1 MPATSNSFKLSLSSQ
16 SGRKYIGKT
25 QNVLNEYRS
34 YTYNFTLAALK
45 AESLQYPES
54 YRSSALDFVII
65 KTGGKDKGLNSDAV
79 VNPVTE
85 ISSNELQTSVSTAD
99 IVKSFNKNSPGR
111 FDFFMDNLEVET
123 IMCPSQETGSALAT
137 NIRFDVVEPYSMN
150 GFIDALR
157 VSAISAGHLNYV
169 AALFLLKVEFKG
181 YPDNDTS
188 PSVTAESIDYATRY
202 FPIKFTGIEVTVT
215 EQGTRYSCTAIPYN
229 EQGYA
234 TSNTIIADIKMSGK
248 QVGEILED
256 MFKSLN
262 DKIEEKIAAEKDPE
276 VKRNRDRYEIYFP
289 EIDTKEGLTSDTVK
303 TAKRNDKMWTAPMN
317 KELSENNVFKFPE
330 PQTGYNDKDAPA
342 SEENKNPDKIAVM
355 FASGSNIHDIIAAV
369 IRDSSYLRDILK
381 DVEKAKDDKGMIDY
395 FKVHINAVP
404 EVIDTTLG
412 MRIHTYQYI
421 VTPYKIHYTRLP
433 GYKSSLYDTK
443 DLAPLVKREYNYI
456 YTGKNLDILGFNLKF
471 NTLYFQASAPLMGN
485 VTNQGSSQAAVAT
498 KVDKVNVSKGTAV
511 DAAKQNQTPAPPMQT
526 DVKASQETMTA
537 SPGSDDPYYR
547 LAIAAH
553 KSVLESVDMIQAEMD
568 IIGDPYYLV
577 TGGAGNFIPPA
588 DDPSMTTD
596 GEANV
601 QSSETLIKFNFRN
614 PIDFDYTTGL
624 MTFDKV
630 VEYSGIYKVIKAQ
643 SSFKE
648 GAFKQH
654 ITMIRMPGQIEDEK
668 APPPK
673 PAPLLASI
681 PSPASSLK
689 ADTAS
694 PDIQKAGI
702 KPNNFD
708 LSKLTGAVQKASG
721 VIGQGINFID
731 KANQLSGF
739 NLVDGNLSATI
750 DKVAST
756 TRLAEN
762 GLSTMAGLAS
772 AASNINIPSIG
783 SLTQSANALTS
794 NLKNIGSSVAD
805 AVGSVGNKIS
815 SVFAGGDLAGAV
827 KNAGIDTASISG
839 LGGKLEGEIGSQLK
853 TITDSLPKGI
863 DLDKVKK
870 SGLILSN
877 LTGAAMK
884 NLPHLPVKAKAPEP
898 EVSLADKLGPDAYKA
913 ALTAE
918 INAKTAFEAGETS
931 LGSSIPTTMS
941 ESLTGL
947 SKNATSAASQ
957 IGNITDSADKAALV
971 SSVTD
976 SLDKVSSVAS
986 SMPSS
991 SDLKTT
997 LPNLSGLGTS
1007 ASEASKNLTAS
1018 ANLLNNKDLATQF
1031 NSMASA
1037 ANSANLA
1044 VNNATMGT
1052 TQGATESLKKL
1063 SIDEL
1068 KSRLDSY
1075 ESATTSPLTNLM
1087 NKQV

>member
-45 AESLQYPES
+45 AESLKYPES
-54 YRSSALDFVII
+54 YRSSSLDFVII

-137 NIRFDVVEPYSMN
+137 SIKFDVTEPYSMN

-169 AALFLLKVEFKG
+169 AAIFLLKVEFKG
-181 YPDNDTS
+181 YPDDDTS
-188 PSVTAESIDYATRY
+188 PSVNSESIDYATRY
-202 FPIKFTGIEVTVT
+202 FPIKFTGIDVTVT
-215 EQGTRYSCTAIPYN
+215 EQGTKYSCSAIPYN

-234 TSNTIIADIKMSGK
+234 TSNTIIADLKMSGK

-289 EIDTKEGLTSDTVK
+289 DLDPKAGLTSETVK

-317 KELSENNVFKFPE
+317 KELSENNVFKFPD
-330 PQTGYNDKDAPA
+330 PQTGYNDKNPPAP
-342 SEENKNPDKIAVM
+342 EENRNPDKVAVM

-369 IRDSSYLRDILK
+369 IRDSTYLRDILK
-381 DVEKAKDDKGMIDY
+381 DVDKAKDDKGMIDY

-485 VTNQGSSQAAVAT
+485 VTNQGSGQSAVAT

-511 DAAKQNQTPAPPMQT
+511 DAAKQNQTPAPPLQT
-526 DVKASQETMTA
+526 DVKASQETITA

-568 IIGDPYYLV
+568 IVGDPYYLV

-596 GEANV
+596 GEANI
-601 QSSETLIKFNFRN
+601 QSAETLVKFNFRN
-614 PIDFDYTTGL
+614 PIDFDYTTGF

-654 ITMIRMPGQIEDEK
+654 LTMIRMPGQVEDEK
-668 APPPK
+668 APPPN
-673 PAPLLASI
+673 PTPLLASV
-681 PSPASSLK
+681 PSPASALK
-689 ADTAS
+689 ADTAA
-694 PDIQKAGI
+694 PDIQKAGV

-721 VIGQGINFID
+721 LVGQGINLID
-731 KANQLSGF
+731 KANQISGF
-739 NLVDGNLSATI
+739 NLVNGNLSATI

-762 GLSTMAGLAS
+762 GLNTVAGLAS
-772 AASNINIPSIG
+772 VASNSSIPG
-783 SLTQSANALTS
+783 VDALTKSANALTS

-805 AVGSVGNKIS
+805 AVGSAKDKIS
-815 SVFAGGDLAGAV
+815 SILAGGDAAGAAAA
-827 KNAGIDTASISG
+827 AGIDTASISG
-839 LGGKLEGEIGSQLK
+839 LGGKLEGEAVSQLK
-853 TITDSLPKGI
+853 TITDSLPKGV

-870 SGLILSN
+870 SGLILAN

-884 NLPHLPVKAKAPEP
+884 NLPHFPVKAKVPEA
-898 EVSLADKLGPDAYKA
+898 SISAADKMGLESYKA
-913 ALTAE
+913 TITAE
-918 INAKTAFEAGETS
+918 LDAKKAAIAGETS
-931 LGSSIPTTMS
+931 AGTAIPTSVSDALADVKNAASSAASALPNVTDMADKSQLINSVTGSLDNLSSVAGASNLGSSVPGIP
-941 ESLTGL
+941 SL
-947 SKNATSAASQ
+947 
-957 IGNITDSADKAALV
+957 
-971 SSVTD
+971 
-976 SLDKVSSVAS
+976 SL
-986 SMPSS
+986 
-991 SDLKTT
+991 
-997 LPNLSGLGTS
+997 G
-1007 ASEASKNLTAS
+1007 ASELSNNLATNG
-1018 ANLLNNKDLATQF
+1018 NLLNSKDLATQF
-1031 NSMASA
+1031 GSIATSA
-1037 ANSANLA
+1037 DSAINT
-1044 VNNATMGT
+1044 VNNATRGT
-1052 TQGATESLKKL
+1052 TQADIANIKASTPEQLQARL
-1063 SIDEL
+1063 TSINN
-1068 KSRLDSY
+1068 
-1075 ESATTSPLTNLM
+1075 ATTSPLASVM
-1087 NKQV
+1087 NKQA